1 MGESPGILFLVRWP
15 VKMISLSMFET
26 SISKKRA
33 IGVVLVLICITLFIV
48 FNRVPKLD
56 TVREDLQVVA
66 APEVECFQGFCI
78 EDDTQVSFFS
88 RWWNFSVTY
97 LRLVAV
103 GMTFAFV
110 VAGLTEA
117 FLLPRS
123 DSTWIKPAG
132 TVRGVVTGSVLGPVW
147 NLCSAC
153 IVPVAGAFHRR
164 IGAGGTIAMVQGSA
178 TLNIPALVMVALVFS
193 PVLGISRVALS
204 LLGVVIVGPL
214 VASVVKS
221 SLTQDEASSESLESI
236 DSDSS
241 WSVVLREGLLDW
253 GKHSFRYLV
262 RLGPVMIVAGFASG
276 MVIQLIGPNF
286 VTTYLGNNL
295 AGVAIAATVGI
306 LINVPLLFEIP
317 LVALLLLLGMGTAPA
332 ATLLFTAAAGGPITF
347 WGLAKI
353 VPTRGVAVYGAATWA
368 IGMLGGVV
376 LLGTGILQIEP
387 AAPLR
392 GAMASVFDQ
401 KSDPSYSPREI
412 NRPSDTWT
420 PPDLTGTDDPER
432 SAPLNGPEES
442 MSDPVEPF
450 SNVAPEALV
459 NNSEYWNNYVWN
471 YRPGV
476 VIFDFDRDGDMDFF
490 ISSES
495 GQPNF
500 LYRNEGDGTFTDIAA
515 IAGVEGTQSYATGAV
530 ACDLNN
536 DGFQDLYVG
545 AQGITGTRLDFRSA
559 LDDTPEA
566 RDLREKIK
574 DRLYVNS
581 GKGGFTDVTESALGD
596 SVNLRGAT
604 SVACADVNGDGW
616 LDLYVANLIAED
628 FFVFDHPHHPGHYN
642 ALYRNN
648 GDLTFDEVAKSAGA
662 EGAQILMRDRS
673 GRAVVYKDPE
683 TGLEYEGYDPTAL
696 DANGNRI
703 GDPSGRTHGALF
715 FDYDDDGDPDLWVA
729 NDGDRLQVLRNDSTR
744 SDIRFTRVGRHMGID
759 KVGNWMGLAIG
770 DYDGDADLDV
780 FVTNVGYHIRTR
792 PPLDEPAGYC
802 EYHAQFA
809 WGTCLHSLLR
819 NDGTKRVAG
828 VGIVGHFTDVAPS
841 THVTASRYM
850 PPDSL
855 EPRNIGPWWEVP
867 SGLAAYDFG
876 YGVTF
881 FDMENDGDQ
890 DLYWLGSEVASGQGI
905 GGNVY
910 PGAGRMLRGDG
921 AGRFEDVTVRARLLD
936 VLGVEYEPLVPNDQ
950 VTQARLRELRVG
962 SHENGKGLA
971 HGDLN
976 GDGYVDLI
984 GTNSSG
990 RVRIEGSNSEMVYA
1004 RGPVFVWLNG
1014 GGTRHW
1020 ITLRLRGRMA
1030 IDGSGSNADGIGA
1043 RVYLTSTPSG
1053 GRTPQTQ
1060 VQEVRA
1066 GSSYLSMDSIDLEFG
1081 LGGATI
1087 IDRIMIHWPSGR
1099 EQTLTEV
1106 PVNQVLEIVEPEA

>member
-1 MGESPGILFLVRWP
+1 MTSLAMFNT
-15 VKMISLSMFET
+15 SLS
-26 SISKKRA
+26 KRRA
-33 IGVVLVLICITLFIV
+33 IGIVLILACIGMFVV

-56 TVREDLQVVA
+56 TVREDLQVVTS
-66 APEVECFQGFCI
+66 PQVECFQGFCI
-78 EDDTQVSFFS
+78 ERDTEESFLS

-97 LRLVAV
+97 LQLVAV

-123 DSTWIKPAG
+123 ASTPPKPSS
-132 TVRGVVTGSVLGPVW
+132 TVRGLVTGSVLGPVW

-164 IGAGGTIAMVQGSA
+164 VGAGGTIAMVQGSA

-193 PVLGISRVALS
+193 PILGISRVVLS
-204 LLGVVIVGPL
+204 VLGVVLVGPL
-214 VASVVKS
+214 VASVIRDNFR
-221 SLTQDEASSESLESI
+221 QDEAF
-236 DSDSS
+236 SDSPGMVDADTS
-241 WSVVLREGLLDW
+241 WGNVLRDGLRDW
-253 GKHSFRYLV
+253 VRHTFRYLV
-262 RLGPVMIVAGFASG
+262 RLGPVMVVAGFASG
-276 MVIQLIGPNF
+276 LVIQWIDTSF
-286 VTTYLGNNL
+286 VATYLGNSL
-295 AGVAIAATVGI
+295 GGVAIAATIGI

-332 ATLLFTAAAGGPITF
+332 VALLFTAAAGGPITF
-347 WGLAKI
+347 WGLSKI
-353 VPTRGVAVYGAATWA
+353 VPTRAVAVYGTATWA
-368 IGMLGGVV
+368 IGLLGGAV
-376 LLGTGILQIEP
+376 LLGTGLLQSENVV
-387 AAPLR
+387 PLR
-392 GAMASVFDQ
+392 GAVASASDQ
-401 KSDPSYSPREI
+401 NSDSGYSVREI
-412 NRPSDTWT
+412 SRPSDIWT
-420 PPDLTGTDDPER
+420 PPELVDVGDSGL
-432 SAPLNGPEES
+432 SASLRGLAES
-442 MSDPVEPF
+442 VSEPVVPF

-459 NNSEYWNNYVWN
+459 NDSEYWSNYVWN

-476 VIFDFDRDGDMDFF
+476 VVFDFDRDEDLDFF

-530 ACDLNN
+530 ACDVNN

-545 AQGITGTRLDFRSA
+545 AQGMTGTRLDFRSA
-559 LDDTPEA
+559 LDDSVEA
-566 RDLREKIK
+566 RELREKIK
-574 DRLYVNS
+574 DRLYVNN
-581 GKGGFTDVTESALGD
+581 GQGGFTDITDSAFGNAA
-596 SVNLRGAT
+596 NLRGAT
-604 SVACADVNGDGW
+604 SIACADVNGDGW

-628 FFVFDHPHHPGHYN
+628 FFVFDHPTHPGHYN
-642 ALYRNN
+642 VLYKNN
-648 GDLTFDEVAKSAGA
+648 GDLTFEEVAKSAGVD
-662 EGAQILMRDRS
+662 GPQILMRDRS
-673 GRAVVYKDPE
+673 GLAVMYKDPE
-683 TGLEYEGYDPTAL
+683 TGVEYEGYDPTAR

-703 GDPSGRTHGALF
+703 GDPTGRTHGALF

-729 NDGDRLQVLRNDSTR
+729 NDGDRLQVYRNDSTQ
-744 SDIRFTRVGRHMGID
+744 SGIKFTRVGRYMGVD
-759 KVGNWMGLAIG
+759 KVGNWMGFGIG

-780 FVTNVGYHIRTR
+780 LVTNVGYHIRTR

-819 NDGTKRVAG
+819 NDGTKMVSG
-828 VGIVGHFTDVAPS
+828 VGIVGNFTDVAPS
-841 THVTASRYM
+841 THVMASHYM

-855 EPRNIGPWWEVP
+855 EPQNIGPWWEVP
-867 SGLAAYDFG
+867 TGLVSYDFG

-890 DLYWLGSEVASGQGI
+890 DLYWLGSEVASGQGV

-910 PGAGRMLRGDG
+910 PGAGRMMRGDG
-921 AGRFEDVTVRARLLD
+921 QGNFEDITVRARLLD
-936 VLGVEYEPLVPNDQ
+936 ILGVEYESLVPNDQ
-950 VTQARLRELRVG
+950 ATQARLRELRVG
-962 SHENGKGLA
+962 FHENGKGLA

-990 RVRIEGSNSEMVYA
+990 RVRVQESNSEMVYA
-1004 RGPVFVWLNG
+1004 RGPIFLWLNG
-1014 GGTRHW
+1014 GGTHNW
-1020 ITLRLRGRMA
+1020 ITLKLRGRMA

-1043 RVYLTSTPSG
+1043 RVYLTSTPTSG
-1053 GRTPQTQ
+1053 ERPLVQ

-1081 LGGATI
+1081 LGDSTLVNQI
-1087 IDRIMIHWPSGR
+1087 TIHWPSGR
-1099 EQTLTEV
+1099 EQTITEV
-1106 PVNQVLEIVEPEA
+1106 PVNQVLEIVEPGG

>member
-1 MGESPGILFLVRWP
+1 MFDT
-15 VKMISLSMFET
+15 SL
-26 SISKKRA
+26 SKKRA
-33 IGVVLVLICITLFIV
+33 IGIVLVLVCTGLFVV

-78 EDDTQVSFFS
+78 EDDTEVSFVS

-117 FLLPRS
+117 FLMPRS
-123 DSTWIKPAG
+123 DSTGVRRPG
-132 TVRGVVTGSVLGPVW
+132 TIRGMVTGSVLGPVW

-164 IGAGGTIAMVQGSA
+164 VGAGGTIAMVQGSA
-178 TLNIPALVMVALVFS
+178 TLNVPALVMVALVFS
-193 PVLGISRVALS
+193 PILGGSRVVLS
-204 LLGVVIVGPL
+204 LLGVVLVVPL
-214 VASVVKS
+214 VALVVRRS
-221 SLTQDEASSESLESI
+221 PGHDEALDEAPEPV

-241 WSVVLREGLLDW
+241 WSAVLREGLLDW

-276 MVIQLIGPNF
+276 LVIQWIDTDF
-286 VTTYLGNNL
+286 VTTYLGNSL
-295 AGVAIAATVGI
+295 EGVVIAATIGI

-332 ATLLFTAAAGGPITF
+332 AALLFTAAAGGPITF

-353 VPTRGVAVYGAATWA
+353 VPTRGVAVYGTATWA
-368 IGMLGGVV
+368 IGLLGGVV
-376 LLGTGILQIEP
+376 LLGTGMLQTEP
-387 AAPLR
+387 GVPLR
-392 GAMASVFDQ
+392 GAMASVFNQ
-401 KSDPSYSPREI
+401 EPGSDYSIRELS
-412 NRPSDTWT
+412 RPSDMWT
-420 PPDLTGTDDPER
+420 PPELAGIDDPER
-432 SAPLNGPEES
+432 SARPRSSDES
-442 MSDPVEPF
+442 VSDPVEPF

-459 NNSEYWNNYVWN
+459 NGSEYWNNYVWN

-476 VIFDFDRDGDMDFF
+476 AVFDFDRDGDMDFF

-500 LYRNEGDGTFTDIAA
+500 LYRNDGGGTFTDVAA
-515 IAGVEGTQSYATGAV
+515 TAGVEGTPSYATGAV
-530 ACDLNN
+530 ACDVNN

-545 AQGITGTRLDFRSA
+545 AQGMTGTRLDFRSA
-559 LDDTPEA
+559 LGDAPEA

-574 DRLYVNS
+574 DRLYINN
-581 GKGGFTDVTESALGD
+581 GQGGFTDITESAFEG

-604 SVACADVNGDGW
+604 SIACADVNADGW
-616 LDLYVANLIAED
+616 SDLYVANLIAED
-628 FFVFDHPHHPGHYN
+628 FFVFDHPDHPGHYN
-642 ALYRNN
+642 MLYRNN
-648 GDLTFDEVAKSAGA
+648 GDLTFDEVARSAGV
-662 EGAQILMRDRS
+662 EGSQILMRDRS
-673 GRAVVYKDPE
+673 GRAVTYQDPE
-683 TGLEYEGYDPTAL
+683 TGLEYEGYDPTAK

-715 FDYDDDGDPDLWVA
+715 FDYDDDGDSDLWVA
-729 NDGDRLQVLRNDSTR
+729 NDGDRLQVFRNDSTR
-744 SDIRFTRVGRHMGID
+744 SEIKFTRVGRHMGID
-759 KVGNWMGLAIG
+759 KVGNWMGLALG

-819 NDGTKRVAG
+819 NDGTKRVANVG
-828 VGIVGHFTDVAPS
+828 VVGDFTDVAPS
-841 THVTASRYM
+841 THVIASRYM

-867 SGLAAYDFG
+867 TGLAAYDFG

-881 FDMENDGDQ
+881 FDLENDGDQ
-890 DLYWLGSEVASGQGI
+890 DLYWLGSEVASGQGV

-921 AGRFEDVTVRARLLD
+921 RGRFEDITVRARLLD
-936 VLGVEYEPLVPNDQ
+936 VLGVDYESLVPNDQ
-950 VTQARLRELRVG
+950 ATQARLRELRVG
-962 SHENGKGLA
+962 FHENGKGLA

-990 RVRIEGSNSEMVYA
+990 RVRVEGSNSEMVYA

-1043 RVYLTSTPSG
+1043 RVYLTATPAG
-1053 GRTPQTQ
+1053 GRAPLTQ

-1081 LGGATI
+1081 LGDSTI
-1087 IDRIMIHWPSGR
+1087 VDRIIIHWPSGR

-1106 PVNQVLEIVEPEA
+1106 PVNQVLEIVEPEV